1 LFVNAD
7 GALSSLGILSDDIK
21 SNGVMSKPNV
31 FQRICVNYHGLPKT
45 KESKKILHKIKKHT
59 DGHLFSQ
66 YKNKQHEQKKAISK
80 EEAAKG

>member
-7 GALSSLGILSDDIK
+7 GALSSLVILSDDIK
-21 SNGVMSKPNV
+21 SNGAMSKPNV
-31 FQRICVNYHGLPKT
+31 FQRICVNYHGLPKN

-66 YKNKQHEQKKAISK
+66 YENKQHEQKTK
-80 EEAAKG
+80 EEAAKS

>member
-21 SNGVMSKPNV
+21 SNGVMSRPNI
-31 FQRICVNYHGLPKT
+31 FQIICVNYHGLPKN
-45 KESKKILHKIKKHT
+45 KESKNILHKIKKHT
-59 DGHLFSQ
+59 DGPLFSQ
-66 YKNKQHEQKKAISK
+66 YKKKQHEQKKPISK